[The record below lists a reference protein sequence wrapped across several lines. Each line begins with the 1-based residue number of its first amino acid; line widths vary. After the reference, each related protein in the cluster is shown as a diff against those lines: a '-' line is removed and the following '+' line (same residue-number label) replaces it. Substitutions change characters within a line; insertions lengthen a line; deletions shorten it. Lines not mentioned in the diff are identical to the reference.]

1 MANAIMPSMIMII
14 SGALSSRYIT
24 HSVLFSGASF
34 PLSPNNNLSES
45 DKVIMAQMSYT
56 VLVAVSAVVV
66 VVVF

>member
-24 HSVLFSGASF
+24 HSALFSGAPF
-34 PLSPNNNLSES
+34 PRFLNNNLSES

-56 VLVAVSAVVV
+56 VLVVVVVAAVVV
-66 VVVF
+66 F